1 MSTDL
6 ESRVA
11 ALEAWKGTVELT
23 QVGMN
28 FQQKYLEERFDR
40 IDRRLDRYDAHISK
54 ALWVVGSALILAVVA
69 FIIRGGLA
77 P

>member
-1 MSTDL
+1 MSMDL
-6 ESRVA
+6 DDRVA
-11 ALEAWKGTVELT
+11 SLEAWKNTVELT

-40 IDRRLDRYDAHISK
+40 IDRRLDRYDTHISK
-54 ALWVVGSALILAVVA
+54 ALWLVGSALLVALMA
-69 FIIRGGLA
+69 FIIKGGLA